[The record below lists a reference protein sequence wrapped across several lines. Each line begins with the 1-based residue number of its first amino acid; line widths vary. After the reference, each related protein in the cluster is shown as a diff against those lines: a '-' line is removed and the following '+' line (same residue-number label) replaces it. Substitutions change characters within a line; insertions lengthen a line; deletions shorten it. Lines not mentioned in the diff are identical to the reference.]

1 MYAEGRP
8 KLYADFRLHPNP
20 GGVPGSTVITGKKTI
35 KMSKVNT
42 QSLAGLKSNVSLLK
56 KVSDLTAL

>member
-8 KLYADFRLHPNP
+8 KLYADFRLHPHP

-42 QSLAGLKSNVSLLK
+42 QSLAGLKSVSLLK